1 MNRSLIVLALLGVG
15 ALAAVGATAPGDLPP
30 CVQGAF
36 VGITETDPNGT
47 ILGRPDTR
55 DWGCVGS
62 PGGGGGAASGQVVA
76 RDVPIPPPTTL
87 CFEPAAPNPAA
98 GSTRLQF
105 ALPTT
110 GHVRV
115 VVYGRSHDH
124 GPPETFVARTLVD
137 ATLAPGFHTVEWDLR
152 SDGGTPLA
160 PGIYR
165 CILETGGEALCGDI
179 EVR

>member
-1 MNRSLIVLALLGVG
+1 MKRSHVVLALLGIG
-15 ALAAVGATAPGDLPP
+15 AFAAVGANAPGDLPA
-30 CVQGAF
+30 CVRGAF

-47 ILGRPDTR
+47 ILGRPDSR

-62 PGGGGGAASGQVVA
+62 TTPGHGAGQVVA
-76 RDVPIPPPTTL
+76 LGVPVPPPTTL

-105 ALPTT
+105 ALPAEA
-110 GHVRV
+110 HVTV
-115 VVYGRSHDH
+115 VVYGRSQGH
-124 GPPETFVARTLVD
+124 GAPETFIARTLVD

-152 SDGGTPLA
+152 SEGGTPVA

-165 CILETGGEALCGDI
+165 CVLEAGGEALCGDV